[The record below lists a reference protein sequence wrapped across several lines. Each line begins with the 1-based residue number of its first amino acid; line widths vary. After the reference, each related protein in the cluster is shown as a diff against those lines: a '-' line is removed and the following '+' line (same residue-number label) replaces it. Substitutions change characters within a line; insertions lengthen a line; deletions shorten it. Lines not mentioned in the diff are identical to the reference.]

1 MSRTIRR
8 KSAHHERA
16 RFVGRLEE
24 VDRWDLERYGVTD
37 PKKCLEK
44 KAARFHGDHYWGGNA
59 PSWFARQLDKKIAR
73 ANAASVGLANSAAMS
88 ATSPSCRRR
97 SIICI
102 ASNEWQQWW
111 CVRLYG

>member
-73 ANAASVGLANSAAMS
+73 ANAAELHRCLRQDCWEDHLPVRHLKNAN
-88 ATSPSCRRR
+88 
-97 SIICI
+97 
-102 ASNEWQQWW
+102 WLWW
-111 CVRLYG
+111 